1 MEQASTGVITVVE
14 GQAGAGKST
23 LLREVITAHDGPVA
37 QASLAGRTAGR
48 GQLRRR
54 LHASLR
60 LNGLSDLTAVLEQAG
75 DTDPV
80 PDLVRWL
87 AGHDEPLLITIDDVH
102 LADTD
107 LAHLLAALAESLPVP
122 HRLLLAGRRVPDT
135 VRAALR
141 TITHTFIGPA
151 DLRFTTDETRCI
163 LHSDVARR
171 LTADDLA
178 LLTDRCDG
186 WAAAVVLADAHLQRA
201 LATSG
206 DGFSRQLSQLLAQ
219 PTTLPDLL
227 RSLLDDVP
235 ARERAAVVDLAVLP
249 MFDDELVV
257 AAGVGGGAAAVA
269 DLGIPLEEVRDG
281 LWTFPN
287 AVRGALAPA
296 SPNERLIRQAAQR
309 YVDTGWPSAALEV
322 LDATGLQEDL
332 AKLLADLPPVFTGRI
347 DAAEHAAAVG
357 AVPPDLLN
365 AHPRI
370 LIHLADTYLVDGHLE
385 DYRASIGRARML
397 LGGQGPDTRDLEAL
411 EVLAADCA
419 VRLVASDDDVLI
431 AEAETI
437 LARDDLP
444 PMARGRLLAAV
455 GRATAGRRTAT
466 ALRTGA
472 RQLEE
477 AAQLLQS
484 RGAPTHAIATRVV
497 AATVASW
504 PLGRYDAALEQLD
517 QVLAASGGNVRIRVS
532 TLPYRAFILIEVGR
546 YAEAHATLTEL
557 RHTASTVATIGN
569 ERSAAFARWGAAK
582 LASQQGDADT
592 TWAACHAVERSDV
605 VVDTGHGAFFRAD
618 AAQLLARVG
627 RLDEAERL
635 LADARQRDPG
645 TTPLVTTAEFVVAAY
660 AGDVERATAALV
672 ELDSGLAVEPRDRWR
687 ITLLHAAVLHEAG
700 DDRAEG
706 LAAAAFEEAAQL
718 GYPDLPFVREPEV
731 ARVLQ
736 PLAAR
741 SSSSARD
748 RGAAQGP
755 RITVLGA
762 LTVEIDGHPIE
773 PTGRPAELI
782 AFLALHGA
790 EAPTEQVIEALWPDG
805 ETDRGR
811 ERLRTVLRR
820 VRQDVGD
827 LVERHAEQLRFRP
840 GVTVD
845 ADDFLRFV
853 REARNPDGT
862 GATAASAALG
872 LYGDAVAPSLG
883 LLPWIEQP
891 RRHLEQQALAMYDVV
906 ATAAEEEARLD
917 DAVRA
922 LLAAIALDP
931 LAEDRYLSAARL
943 LAEQGRRSRALN
955 LLTTA
960 ASALGEAG
968 LPISRDLGRLR
979 GYLERT
985 ATRTSHAS

>member
-1 MEQASTGVITVVE
+1 MITVVE

-23 LLREVITAHDGPVA
+23 LLREVIAAHDGPVA
-37 QASLAGRTAGR
+37 QSALAGRAAGR

-60 LNGLSDLTAVLEQAG
+60 LNGLSDLTAVLEQAS

-80 PDLVRWL
+80 PELVRWL
-87 AGHDEPLLITIDDVH
+87 ADHDEPLLFTVDDVH

-107 LAHLLAALAESLPVP
+107 LAHLLAELAENWPAP
-122 HRLLLAGRRVPDT
+122 HRLLLAGRRAPDT
-135 VRAALR
+135 VRTALR
-141 TITHTFIGPA
+141 TVAHTFIGPA
-151 DLRFTTDETRCI
+151 DLRFTTDEARRI
-163 LHSDVARR
+163 LHDDVARR
-171 LTADDLA
+171 LTDDDLA

-186 WAAAVVLADAHLQRA
+186 WAAAIVLADARLQRA
-201 LATSG
+201 LATST
-206 DGFSRQLSQLLAQ
+206 DGFSRQLSHLLAQ

-227 RSLLDDVP
+227 RSLLDDV
-235 ARERAAVVDLAVLP
+235 AAGERAAVIDLATLP
-249 MFDDELVV
+249 MFDEELVA
-257 AAGVGGGAAAVA
+257 AAGVGGGTAALA
-269 DLGIPLEEVRDG
+269 DLGIPLEEVHDG
-281 LWTFPN
+281 LWAFPA
-287 AVRGALAPA
+287 AVRGALVPA
-296 SPNERLIRQAAQR
+296 ASNERLIRQAAQR
-309 YVDTGWPSAALEV
+309 YVATGWPSAALEV
-322 LDATGLQEDL
+322 LDAAGLQEDL
-332 AKLLADLPPVFTGRI
+332 AKLLADLPPAFTGRI
-347 DAAEHAAAVG
+347 DPAEHAAAVG
-357 AVPPDLLN
+357 AVPLDLLR

-370 LIHLADTYLVDGHLE
+370 LIHLADSYLVDGHLE
-385 DYRASIGRARML
+385 DYRASIGRARTL
-397 LGGQGPDTRDLEAL
+397 IGDQGPDTSDLEAL

-431 AEAETI
+431 EEAETT
-437 LARDDLP
+437 LARADLP
-444 PMARGRLLAAV
+444 PMARGRLLGAV
-455 GRATAGRRTAT
+455 GRATAGRRTAK

-477 AAQLLQS
+477 AAQLLQG
-484 RGAPTHAIATRVV
+484 RGAPTHAFATRIV

-592 TWAACHAVERSDV
+592 TWAACLAVERSDV

-627 RLDEAERL
+627 WLDEAERL
-635 LADARQRDPG
+635 LADAKERDPG
-645 TTPLVTTAEFVVAAY
+645 TTPLVATAEFVVAAY
-660 AGDVERATAALV
+660 AGDVERATAALD
-672 ELDSGLAVEPRDRWR
+672 ELGGGLAAEPRDRWR
-687 ITLLHAAVLHEAG
+687 ITLLHAALLHGLG
-700 DDRAEG
+700 DDRAEA

-718 GYPDLPFVREPEV
+718 GYPDLPFVREPDV

-755 RITVLGA
+755 RVTVLGT
-762 LTVEIDGHPIE
+762 LTVEIDGRVIE

-805 ETDRGR
+805 ETERGR

-827 LVERHAEQLRFRP
+827 LVERHAGQLRFRS

-853 REARNPDGT
+853 RGARGPDGR
-862 GATAASAALG
+862 GETAASAALG
-872 LYGDAVAPSLG
+872 LYGTEVAPGLR
-883 LLPWIEQP
+883 LLPWIEEP
-891 RRHLEQQALAMYDVV
+891 RRQLEQQALAMYDVV

-955 LLTTA
+955 LLATG
-960 ASALGEAG
+960 ASALGAAD
-968 LPISRDLGRLR
+968 LPISTDLVRLR
-979 GYLERT
+979 DYLERT
-985 ATRTSHAS
+985 ASRTSHAS